1 MSLVTFK
8 LTGSEGGPDLP
19 FDLAVTMTLAYNN
32 LIKITTQKYLMV
44 SAPCSICQTLDQH
57 DLFIDIL
64 AMHPKM

>member
-19 FDLAVTMTLAYNN
+19 FDLAVTMTLAYNS
-32 LIKITTQKYLMV
+32 LIIITAQKYLIL
-44 SAPCSICQTLDQH
+44 SAPGSICQILDQH